1 METKD
6 IEKKLN
12 DYLNI
17 LNDISVKLEIDVKN
31 KRIEELESISSDT
44 SFWNDM
50 ESAKNVLSELKVLK
64 EVCNK
69 YNNIYSSVNTLLE
82 MLELEL
88 NDEDI
93 DGLLSEVNEIE
104 NSLEKL
110 KLYALLNGEFDS
122 NNAYVEIHS
131 GAGGTESN
139 DWANMLLRM
148 YTRYFDKNDYKYEII
163 SRQDGEE
170 VGIKGCTLLVKGYY
184 AFGYLKGETGVHRLV
199 RISPFDSNSRRHTS
213 FASVLVTPEI
223 NKKLE
228 VEIKESDLRID
239 VYRSSGCGGQG
250 VNTTDSAVRITHIP
264 TGIVTSS
271 QVERSQL
278 RNKEIALE
286 MLKNK
291 LYILNQKE
299 FNDKIKDLKGDVM
312 DVNFGSAVRSYV
324 MCPYTL
330 VKDTRTNYETS
341 NVDKVLDGDIQEF
354 LEEYLK
360 LQQSLIAFCLHF
372 FMQNILNIEKQQEFC
387 YNYIGVCSKK

>member
-6 IEKKLN
+6 IEKKLTY
-12 DYLNI
+12 YLDV
-17 LNDISVKLEIDVKN
+17 LNDIGVKLEIDFKN
-31 KRIEELESISSDT
+31 KRVSELEKITSDS

-50 ESAKNVLSELKVLK
+50 ESAKNILGELKGLK
-64 EVCNK
+64 DICTK
-69 YNNIYSSVNTLLE
+69 YNNLYSSINTLIE
-82 MLELEL
+82 MFELEL
-88 NDEDI
+88 SEEDLNSIIFEVSKIDE
-93 DGLLSEVNEIE
+93 E
-104 NSLEKL
+104 LEKL
-110 KLYALLNGEFDS
+110 KLFVLLSGEFDS

-139 DWANMLLRM
+139 DWANMLFRM

-184 AFGYLKGETGVHRLV
+184 AYGYLKGETGVHRLV

-228 VEIKESDLRID
+228 VEIKDSDLRID

-271 QVERSQL
+271 QMERSQL

-341 NVDKVLDGDIQEF
+341 NVDKVLDGDIQDF

-360 LQQSLIAFCLHF
+360 
-372 FMQNILNIEKQQEFC
+372 K
-387 YNYIGVCSKK
+387 